1 MRVCILQ
8 AMSTC
13 GLVHT
18 MREAEQANERIHKSE
33 LEERRAA
40 HSRLNEKNEDLQRQV
55 LLLQREAQ
63 ALEDKTAAMQ
73 SDDLIRPEDVG
84 ILKGQVC

>member
-1 MRVCILQ
+1 VHRVRILQ
-8 AMSTC
+8 AISTC

-18 MREAEQANERIHKSE
+18 MQEAEQANERIHKSE

-40 HSRLNEKNEDLQRQV
+40 HSRLKGKNEDLQRQV

-63 ALEDKTAAMQ
+63 AKTAARQ
-73 SDDLIRPEDVG
+73 SDDLISPEVVG